1 MGSQHAEPGGAN
13 RVSTFEVLKEI
24 GFTNEPS
31 QQRLGLSFRIGRF
44 ELCALPCT
52 NKWFVPVVLITG
64 HLYDGRNPSEIS
76 DELPAE
82 SESREQAVAYI
93 AWVLDR
99 AAGRTFKLAFEPPW
113 LIQGRQWRH
122 LLPWERKRAAYEASP
137 HCCVKRDWAK
147 LALKEIAQAIALV
160 PDDCPVSLASTGT
173 F

>member
-1 MGSQHAEPGGAN
+1 MTDQPAEPAEAN

-24 GFTNEPS
+24 GFTQDPS
-31 QQRLGLSFRIGRF
+31 QQQLGLSLSIGRF
-44 ELCALPCT
+44 KLWALPCT
-52 NKWFVPVVLITG
+52 NRWFVPIVLVTG
-64 HLYDGRNPSEIS
+64 HLDDGRNLSEIS